1 MVVFILLVMTLQ
13 TVMLVCAL
21 SLDAF
26 VASFAFGTQK
36 IKIPFFSVLLINTIC
51 ACFLGI
57 SVFVGSMV
65 RPYITESFASFI
77 SFAILT
83 CIGISKLFDSLIK
96 NKIKKHKIRKTEI
109 DSKELNFNF
118 ILSVYADST
127 IADSDNSRTIS
138 AKEAVLLA
146 VALSL
151 DGLAAGVGTGI
162 TEVNYVQLML
172 FSLISDMLAVMFGS
186 KTGKKFAGRFNLD
199 LSWVGGVLLLVLAFT
214 KLF

>member
-1 MVVFILLVMTLQ
+1 MVVLILLVMTLQ

-96 NKIKKHKIRKTEI
+96 NKIKKHKMRKTEI

-118 ILSVYADST
+118 ILSVYAG
-127 IADSDNSRTIS
+127 TIS